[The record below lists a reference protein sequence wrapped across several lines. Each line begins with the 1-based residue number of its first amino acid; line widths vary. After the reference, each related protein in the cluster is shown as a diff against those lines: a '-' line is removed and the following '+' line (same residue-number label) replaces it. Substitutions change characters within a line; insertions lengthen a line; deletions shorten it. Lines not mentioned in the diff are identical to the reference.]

1 MLMTRRTAM
10 ASGLLTLAATAFQSK
25 ASSMTDTT
33 DAPAGA
39 HDFDF
44 LIGRWKVWNR
54 RLRERW
60 VGSTDWYEF
69 PGRSDTRKLL
79 GGVANVDEL
88 VLPTLGFSGMTVRTL
103 DVATGLWSIY
113 WVNSKIGVVTEPV
126 VGKFDNGVGTF
137 IAPDKDGERD
147 ILCRFVWTIGD
158 QDRPH
163 WEQAFSGD
171 GGATWETNWVN
182 DFERI

>member
-1 MLMTRRTAM
+1 MFMTRRTAM
-10 ASGLLTLAATAFQSK
+10 ASGLLCLAATTLTTK
-25 ASSMTDTT
+25 ASPMTDTT
-33 DAPAGA
+33 DAPAGV

-44 LIGRWKVWNR
+44 LMGRWKVWNR

-69 PGRSDTRKLL
+69 PGTCDTRLML

-103 DVATGLWSIY
+103 DVEKGLWSIY
-113 WVNSKIGVVTEPV
+113 WINSKIGVVTEPV
-126 VGKFDNGVGTF
+126 VGKFVNGIGTF
-137 IAPDKDGERD
+137 IAPDKDGKRD

-163 WEQAFSGD
+163 WEQAFSDD